1 MKRKD
6 INALRLKNILT
17 KDKKISDIYQK
28 LKLILSE
35 HRKKNLF
42 VIAVSGGPDSMA
54 LAALSKVIMNEGKYK
69 FFFVLVDHG
78 IRKNSFQEATQVKR
92 LLKKHNINLDIL
104 KNKKKIYKNIQKN
117 ARDLR
122 YDLLTKYCKEKKS
135 KCLLVAHH
143 QDDQIETFL
152 MRLSRGSGVEGLSSM
167 SQTTNLK
174 HSIKLIRP
182 FLDFKKG
189 QLVYISKKVFRKTF
203 EDPSNRNKKFL
214 RTNIRDLRNT
224 LQKKGLDFQRIVRSI
239 QNISSTKEAINF
251 YVARSI
257 KKFVKFK
264 KKETVL
270 DFKQFQKEPEEVKFK
285 IINSIV
291 KKRAISYYPP
301 RSKKVLNLIKGF
313 QGKNLKKCTLGGC
326 IFEKKHDFLYVSR
339 EF

>member
-1 MKRKD
+1 
-6 INALRLKNILT
+6 
-17 KDKKISDIYQK
+17 
-28 LKLILSE
+28 
-35 HRKKNLF
+35 
-42 VIAVSGGPDSMA
+42 
-54 LAALSKVIMNEGKYK
+54 
-69 FFFVLVDHG
+69 
-78 IRKNSFQEATQVKR
+78 
-92 LLKKHNINLDIL
+92 
-104 KNKKKIYKNIQKN
+104 
-117 ARDLR
+117 
-122 YDLLTKYCKEKKS
+122 
-135 KCLLVAHH
+135 
-143 QDDQIETFL
+143 

-251 YVARSI
+251 YVAKNI